1 VRTKLPK
8 DIETQVLVLCRRR
21 CCICFGLNRDTS
33 LKEGQVAQLDHD
45 SSNSEL
51 DNLAFLC
58 FVHHNQYDSR
68 TNQGKNLTPAEVRRY
83 RVELHNVI
91 EQVWKEPVRIGE
103 VEVQARATVA
113 GRYVRV
119 GDFDSAELKV
129 EDLGEGRVRI
139 TGLALW
145 GKGREYGPHIGE
157 LLFETTLLNN
167 GANFVQKVG
176 DATYSLQLQFFGDGL
191 LAKERYVVGYFGMN
205 VSFDGLYQRVGL
217 I

>member
-1 VRTKLPK
+1 
-8 DIETQVLVLCRRR
+8 
-21 CCICFGLNRDTS
+21 
-33 LKEGQVAQLDHD
+33 
-45 SSNSEL
+45 
-51 DNLAFLC
+51 
-58 FVHHNQYDSR
+58 
-68 TNQGKNLTPAEVRRY
+68 
-83 RVELHNVI
+83 VI

-103 VEVQARATVA
+103 VKVQARATVA

-145 GKGREYGPHIGE
+145 RKGREYGPHIGE

-167 GANFVQKVG
+167 GADFVQKVG